1 MFLAT
6 VNKSKQL
13 LCANYIGRV
22 VPADLELGRA
32 DVTTLLTEMSPGFRL
47 LADLSQLEFMDL
59 ECTTELGRTM
69 DLFAKA
75 GVGMIVRVVPDP
87 TKDIGLNILTVFHY
101 PHHPRIVTCENLA
114 QALRAL
120 AI

>member
-6 VNKSKQL
+6 ANKSKQL

-22 VPADLELGRA
+22 VPADLERGRA
-32 DVTTLLTEMSPGFRL
+32 DVAALLTEMSPGFRL
-47 LADLSQLEFMDL
+47 LADLSQLELMEI

-69 DLFAKA
+69 ELFAKA

-87 TKDIGLNILTVFHY
+87 SKDIGLNILTLFHY
-101 PHHPRIVTCENLA
+101 PQPPRIVTCENLA